1 MCTITYLVLRLCL
14 WRKWMLTFITLLL
27 ATSSLNYGVN
37 SQRKCSLSSW
47 RKIRFTRS
55 KNLPALVSKILMKAQ
70 SCQWESLTRGI
81 FICSYSGHTVNSPR
95 KKSNPTLPRSIVMC
109 FTKKNLWLYKSTS
122 SARYQWLSWLSFHL
136 ISRWTTPSTLPK
148 TQPRNLTLT
157 RVKKF
162 KIS

>member
-1 MCTITYLVLRLCL
+1 
-14 WRKWMLTFITLLL
+14 MLTFITLLL

-81 FICSYSGHTVNSPR
+81 FICSYSEHTVNYPR
-95 KKSNPTLPRSIVMC
+95 KKSNRILLRFIVMC
-109 FTKKNLWLYKSTS
+109 FTKKNLWLFKNISF
-122 SARYQWLSWLSFHL
+122 ARYQLLNWHSFRL
-136 ISRWTTPSTLPK
+136 ISKWTTPLTLPK
-148 TQPRNLTLT
+148 TLQRNLTIT